1 MPDWLLFSLNF
12 ELKNQR
18 KVEISRVAQTD
29 QTNWNTADRLVPG
42 LSNLIWLAR
51 TMFDI
56 YKYRNKHIFCLQSQP
71 NSIEFVTKKK
81 YLSQSILISDNKR
94 QIFVRNFAIDLVKRH
109 KSEFPFGMKN
119 KFYFLLFDDIVVFMT
134 AILVTN
140 KAVIT
145 PLMLTYRYI
154 SAIQLYE
161 LITIL
166 IIFIRR

>member
-1 MPDWLLFSLNF
+1 
-12 ELKNQR
+12 
-18 KVEISRVAQTD
+18 
-29 QTNWNTADRLVPG
+29 
-42 LSNLIWLAR
+42 
-51 TMFDI
+51 MFDI

-71 NSIEFVTKKK
+71 DSIEFVTKKK